1 MVEINF
7 PDVPTYKKD
16 GRMPI
21 TEVYRRLSRLK
32 DSRWIDEVLCSQ
44 RIDMKE
50 RKESSRKYLPI
61 LAFRTRLKGD
71 ALWIIS
77 GIHGE
82 EPAGVNAIAKNIR
95 FLNKLSKKIP
105 IVLLPLCNPSGYRR
119 DWRYPTLKRKNLK
132 LSPLEIPTV
141 SASEHYLIN
150 KKTGKAQA
158 PRPINKES
166 AEISKYILENFE
178 NYPPLLVLDFHEDE
192 SAKKQYIY
200 SHGKL
205 KIYDPIARKIVKILK
220 KHGFKFYES
229 GYTSFNEKIIKG
241 VVSDINDG
249 SIDELL
255 ASEKIIVNG
264 QIKKGPDAKSV
275 VVVET
280 KTVDVPLKKRVK
292 AHSYIIKSSKSIY
305 TLAKDIFDEG

>member
-21 TEVYRRLSRLK
+21 TEIYKRFSRLK
-32 DSRWIDEVLCSQ
+32 ESRWIDEVLCSQ
-44 RIDMKE
+44 RIDLKHDK
-50 RKESSRKYLPI
+50 RLSLPI

-77 GIHGE
+77 GVHGE
-82 EPAGVNAIAKNIR
+82 EPAGVNAIAKNIKY
-95 FLNKLSKKIP
+95 LNKLAKKMP

-119 DWRYPTLKRKNLK
+119 DWRYPTLKRRNLK

-150 KKTGKAQA
+150 KKTGKPQA
-158 PRPINKES
+158 KKPINKES
-166 AEISKYILENFE
+166 EEISNYIVKYFK
-178 NYPPLLVLDFHEDE
+178 YYKPLLVLDFHEDE
-192 SAKKQYIY
+192 SARKQYIY

-205 KIYDPIARKIVKILK
+205 KNYDPIARKIVGILK
-220 KHGFKFYES
+220 KHGFKFYEK
-229 GYTSFNEKIIKG
+229 GMTSFKEKIIKG

-255 ASEKIIVNG
+255 SSEKIIVDG

-280 KTVDVPLKKRVK
+280 KTVDIPLKKRVK
-292 AHSYIIKSSKSIY
+292 AHSYILKSIKSIY

>member
-1 MVEINF
+1 MAEINF
-7 PDVPTYKKD
+7 PNISTYKKD

-21 TEVYRRLSRLK
+21 TEIYRKLSRLK
-32 DSRWIDEVLCSQ
+32 ESRWIKETLYCQ
-44 RIDMKE
+44 RVDLKE
-50 RKESSRKYLPI
+50 NKRRSLPI

-82 EPAGVNAIAKNIR
+82 EPAGPNAIAKNIR
-95 FLNKLSKKIP
+95 YLNKLAKRIP

-119 DWRYPTLKRKNLK
+119 DWRYPTLKRKSRFLNQ
-132 LSPLEIPTV
+132 LEVPSV
-141 SASEHYLIN
+141 SASEHYLID

-158 PRPINKES
+158 KKPVNKES
-166 AEISKYILENFE
+166 EEISYYIVQHAG
-178 NYPPLLVLDFHEDE
+178 NYKPLVVLDFHEDE

-200 SHGKL
+200 SQGKL
-205 KIYDPIARKIVKILK
+205 KNYDPIARKIINILK
-220 KHGFKFYES
+220 KQGFKFYER
-229 GYTSFNEKIIKG
+229 GFTSFHEKIIKG

-255 ASEKIIVNG
+255 SSEKIIVDG
-264 QIKKGPDAKSV
+264 QIRKGPDAKSV

-280 KTVDVPLKKRVK
+280 KTIDIPLKKRVK
-292 AHSYIIKSSKSIY
+292 AHSYILKSAKKIY
-305 TLAKDIFDEG
+305 ALAKDIFDEG